1 MTERWTLRWT
11 GRIFA
16 EYRIKKHST
25 FAVSKD
31 KSLFEVVLHKRWR
44 LNKAQT
50 SLDLSSAYAFIDL
63 LIQKILLGRPRD

>member
-11 GRIFA
+11 ERFFA

-31 KSLFEVVLHKRWR
+31 KSLF
-44 LNKAQT
+44 N
-50 SLDLSSAYAFIDL
+50 L
-63 LIQKILLGRPRD
+63 LIQKIRREGPGIRDTKVNILIG